1 MASKKPAP
9 APEAIAAFV
18 LCDCPLGRAGQV
30 ITVTP
35 EQAAA
40 HAGEIDTH
48 PAAVAA
54 ALQTQE

>member
-1 MASKKPAP
+1 MASKKPA
-9 APEAIAAFV
+9 ADQDRIAAFV
-18 LCDCPLGRAGQV
+18 LCDCALGRAGQV

-54 ALQTQE
+54 AQSKE